1 MKTKLRKK
9 SKNNSE
15 KDFSK
20 LMNKKV
26 KIFIVRTKLSY
37 CKVFH
42 RKSNSYRNEKN
53 SNTNI

>member
-53 SNTNI
+53 SDTNI